1 MDKLYLQNIQEV
13 CFQYRSVELIKVF
26 ETLKETRCAR
36 GIRYCCGILT
46 FCLFLCESALAQ
58 VQSEKQIWIFENWDL
73 IKNLWNL
80 NAKKKN
86 NRESSP
92 SQSCI
97 SRFLSTVNSED
108 FTKLLNSFSRANF
121 SLEWEK
127 YREDLKN
134 GGIKMTY
141 KNSDT
146 DNRKQSKIC
155 HGEKPHFAFDGKA
168 RKGVVSEVTGRTEI
182 DLTLF
187 CSDTNQIL
195 IQKTLPDKEG
205 EPVAAEEMIKEFGK
219 ILPEGVV
226 TGDAGITC
234 PRVVS
239 ALNACNQH
247 YILNIKGNAGKIYEQ
262 IENFDWDSVSTK
274 YVQLCEGHGRQE
286 IRELKCISLSQLNSS
301 EYKKYDGAKVVYAL
315 DKKTHY
321 IKKKT
326 ASYERRF
333 FIGDE
338 YVSNLTLPQVA
349 TYIRKH
355 WMQESYHWV
364 KDVVLHED
372 NSTLKSSN
380 GSRFLSAIKS
390 QVFTVGKKMF
400 KSVTKF
406 TATFKSNPRR
416 FLANLSKKE

>member
-1 MDKLYLQNIQEV
+1 MDKLCMQEA
-13 CFQYRSVELIKVF
+13 CFVDRCSELIKVF
-26 ETLKETRCAR
+26 ETLEETRYAR

-46 FCLFLCESALAQ
+46 FCLFLCESAQAQ
-58 VQSEKQIWIFENWDL
+58 AQSAKQIWLFENWDL
-73 IKNLWNL
+73 IKIFWNL

-97 SRFLSTVNSED
+97 SRFLSSANSD
-108 FTKLLNSFSRANF
+108 DLTKSINSFSRDNF
-121 SLEWEK
+121 ALEWEK
-127 YREDLKN
+127 YREDLKS
-134 GGIKMTY
+134 GEVKMSY
-141 KNSDT
+141 KNSGT

-168 RKGVVSEVTGRTEI
+168 RKGVVSEATGRTEI

-234 PRVVS
+234 PRVIS
-239 ALNACNQH
+239 ALNACNQN

-262 IENFDWDSVSTK
+262 IEKFEWDSVSTK

-286 IRELKCISLSQLNSS
+286 IRELKCITLSQLNSS
-301 EYKKYDGAKVVYAL
+301 DYKKYDGAKVVYAL

-321 IKKKT
+321 IKKAT

-380 GSRFLSAIKS
+380 GSRFLSVIKS
-390 QVFTVGKKMF
+390 QVFTVGKKIC
-400 KSVTKF
+400 KSVKTF
-406 TATFKSNPRR
+406 TVTFSANPRR
-416 FLANLSKKE
+416 FLSHLNKK